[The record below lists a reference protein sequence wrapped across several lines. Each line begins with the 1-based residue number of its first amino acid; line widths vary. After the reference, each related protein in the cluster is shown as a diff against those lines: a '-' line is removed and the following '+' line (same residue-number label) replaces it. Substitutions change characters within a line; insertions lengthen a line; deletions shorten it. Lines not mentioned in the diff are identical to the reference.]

1 VKVKLQVNT
10 SGAWKNVVEFQ
21 PERRAEVIEA
31 LQVLR
36 DVLREDDP
44 KWSILHDS
52 GKREWLK

>member
-1 VKVKLQVNT
+1 MKLQVNT

-21 PERRAEVIEA
+21 PERRAEIIEA

-44 KWSILHDS
+44 KWSLLS
-52 GKREWLK
+52 ENGSREWLP